1 MKIIKKR
8 AMSLIEVL
16 IAMFFLSV
24 AVLSYFVLNQI
35 SNKGTMDA
43 YYEMLAYSL
52 AREPIEIYRGLGY
65 DYLNGILFENK
76 KPPDWYPI
84 NCGLCDIT
92 IDPLSD
98 MQYPAE
104 AALFQRS
111 IDISRE
117 TSSDGIKGINIVVVV
132 SAKGQSKAERMFGN
146 RELSLESFIM
156 ESPK

>member
-1 MKIIKKR
+1 MKITKKC
-8 AMSLIEVL
+8 AMSLIEVV
-16 IAMFFLSV
+16 IAMFFMSV

-43 YYEMLAYSL
+43 YYEMLAFSL
-52 AREPIEIYRGLGY
+52 AREPIEVFRGLGY
-65 DYLNGILFENK
+65 DYLKGIVLGDT
-76 KPPDWYPI
+76 KPPDWYPT

-111 IDISRE
+111 IELSFDASA
-117 TSSDGIKGINIVVVV
+117 DDIKGIHIEVTVA
-132 SAKGQSKAERMFGN
+132 AKGQSKAERMFGN
-146 RELSLESFIM
+146 REIYLESFIM